1 MRSGLRSH
9 CEYTMTWV
17 SPRSGSA
24 SSATWRI
31 DHHPAIAAVS
41 AIATTA
47 TRCFADR
54 SMMRLIMA
62 ASAASRQPH
71 AALGIEQE
79 RPRDHDALAGAQS
92 AEDLDAIAGTA
103 ANIDPPRLERSW
115 MPLDE
120 DRVVQAGGYERFGRH
135 DNRRRSLDLQVD
147 VHEHVGPEHE
157 PGVVRFEPDLR
168 RLRRRIELRQDV
180 CTDPG

>member
-62 ASAASRQPH
+62 VSAASRQPD
-71 AALGIEQE
+71 AALGIEEE
-79 RPRDHDALAGAQS
+79 RARDHDALAGAQS
-92 AEDLDAIAGTA
+92 AEDFDVIAGTA
-103 ANIDPPRLERSW
+103 ADLDPPRLERSW
-115 MPLDE
+115 MPFDE
-120 DRVVQAGGYERFGRH
+120 NRVGQSGGHERFGRH
-135 DNRRRSLDLQVD
+135 DNRRRALN
-147 VHEHVGPEHE
+147 P
-157 PGVVRFEPDLR
+157 
-168 RLRRRIELRQDV
+168 
-180 CTDPG
+180 